1 MQITS
6 STQTG
11 ASAPT
16 SPSRPSVDTATAK
29 PSDSPQAAPPSS
41 AKVTLSEE
49 AKKKHYETR
58 DSTSVGADTNA
69 ATDQPQLSRNKSA
82 MPSGDTEKSTSAVKS
97 LVYGALNLPPPDEQ
111 AKNADKAY
119 SAGKW
124 VGAVGTVI
132 GIATLLLRFI

>member
-16 SPSRPSVDTATAK
+16 SPSRPSVDTAK
-29 PSDSPQAAPPSS
+29 PSDSTQAAPPSS
-41 AKVTLSEE
+41 AKVTISNE

-58 DSTSVGADTNA
+58 DSASSGSETDA
-69 ATDQPQLSRNKSA
+69 ASDQPRLSRNKSA
-82 MPSGDTEKSTSAVKS
+82 IPTGDEKKSTSAVKS
-97 LVYGALNLPPPDEQ
+97 LVYGALNLPPPEEQ
-111 AKNADKAY
+111 AKNSDKAY